1 MSVRERERERGG
13 RGRDEIYLCVM
24 GCTLDKKSLISRN
37 QSTDSFIIS
46 PHTDNTPE
54 IVVNSLIEGG
64 LAIRGVSHR
73 LLLPLLAC
81 HSSDTEQP
89 MLLFPK
95 TSLGPLKQLLVRA
108 REPKSGGMVSQLFTL
123 YIVNFGAPGGLS

>member
-1 MSVRERERERGG
+1 MG
-13 RGRDEIYLCVM
+13 VM
-24 GCTLDKKSLISRN
+24 CSEYNLLDKKSLFCFSI
-37 QSTDSFIIS
+37 QSTDSFLIS
-46 PHTDNTPE
+46 PRTDNTPE

-81 HSSDTEQP
+81 HCSDTEQP

-108 REPKSGGMVSQLFTL
+108 REPKAGGMVSQALHC
-123 YIVNFGAPGGLS
+123 VCRGPGGHKALKSCNLSFLFLESP

>member
-1 MSVRERERERGG
+1 VT
-13 RGRDEIYLCVM
+13 IFL
-24 GCTLDKKSLISRN
+24 
-37 QSTDSFIIS
+37 S
-46 PHTDNTPE
+46 PRTDNTPE

-81 HSSDTEQP
+81 HCSDTEQP

-95 TSLGPLKQLLVRA
+95 TSLGPLKQLLVRV
-108 REPKSGGMVSQLFTL
+108 REPKAGMVSQIFC
-123 YIVNFGAPGGLS
+123 IVNFGGQVEPGGVWLGCGETSKVVS

>member
-1 MSVRERERERGG
+1 MTIIFST
-13 RGRDEIYLCVM
+13 
-24 GCTLDKKSLISRN
+24 TLFL
-37 QSTDSFIIS
+37 IS

-64 LAIRGVSHR
+64 LAIRSVSHR

-81 HSSDTEQP
+81 HCSDTEQP

-108 REPKSGGMVSQLFTL
+108 REPKAGGMVSQTFLYCVYL
-123 YIVNFGAPGGLS
+123 YIEETCKL